1 MNFPSLVTFGLGV
14 SHPIPEVVMKHG
26 LGLLA
31 AVLLLPSCRDYDYYS
46 RVSRT
51 DGYVAG
57 DQFARYG
64 REQAQAVAIAR
75 KLAESHE
82 AGPEAAVTYA
92 RSLPDVE
99 DVVADSQGNW
109 LTLRFKS
116 GWRTAVT
123 PLPDGK
129 DPAQTSNLPTAK

>member
-1 MNFPSLVTFGLGV
+1 MNRGLGV
-14 SHPIPEVVMKHG
+14 
-26 LGLLA
+26 LL
-31 AVLLLPSCRDYDYYS
+31 AVLLLPACRDYDYYS
-46 RVSRT
+46 RVSDN

-57 DQFARYG
+57 DQYARYG
-64 REQAQAVAIAR
+64 REQAQSVAIAR

-82 AGPEAAVTYA
+82 EGSEAAIAYA
-92 RSLPDVE
+92 RSLPDVV

-109 LTLRFKS
+109 LTVRFKS

-129 DPAQTSNLPTAK
+129 SPTETPNLPPAR

>member
-1 MNFPSLVTFGLGV
+1 MNRGLGV
-14 SHPIPEVVMKHG
+14 
-26 LGLLA
+26 LL

-46 RVSRT
+46 RSDN

-57 DQFARYG
+57 DQYARYG
-64 REQAQAVAIAR
+64 REQAQSVAIAR

-82 AGPEAAVTYA
+82 EGSEAAIAYA
-92 RSLPDVE
+92 RSLPDVV

-109 LTLRFKS
+109 LTVRFKS

-129 DPAQTSNLPTAK
+129 SPTETPNLPPAR

>member
-1 MNFPSLVTFGLGV
+1 MNFPSLITFGRGLPH
-14 SHPIPEVVMKHG
+14 SIPEVMMSRG
-26 LGLLA
+26 LGLLL
-31 AVLLLPSCRDYDYYS
+31 AVFLLPSCRDYDYYS
-46 RVSRT
+46 RVSGG

-75 KLAESHE
+75 KLAESRE
-82 AGPEAAVTYA
+82 QGSEAAIAYA
-92 RSLPDVE
+92 RGLPDVV

-129 DPAQTSNLPTAK
+129 SPAETPNLPSAK